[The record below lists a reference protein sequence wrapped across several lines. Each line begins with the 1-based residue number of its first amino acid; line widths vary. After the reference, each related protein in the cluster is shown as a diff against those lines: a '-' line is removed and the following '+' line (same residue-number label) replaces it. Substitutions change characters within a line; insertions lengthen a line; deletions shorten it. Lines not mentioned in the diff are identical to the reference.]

1 MPINEKMELF
11 SVHYPFHKQV
21 AKKMPL
27 LFFYPSDLRKIA
39 LELEL
44 LLFDTIW
51 RL

>member
-1 MPINEKMELF
+1 MKKWSC
-11 SVHYPFHKQV
+11 SVFTTPFTNKWR
-21 AKKMPL
+21 KKVPL
-27 LFFYPSDLRKIA
+27 LLFYPSDLRKIA